1 MHAAQ
6 TRMCFFT
13 PSTTPRTRRKFG
25 FHRRRRVLFAWLITF
40 PKWGILPHNSHFIAI
55 FVPSILPKNMPNSS
69 FSFYQTLTSLQSSVY
84 SAGFRPNTPGL
95 TFPLEPHMTE
105 AHASGVSIS
114 TSDLFRESWRLLR
127 GHARLFVLL
136 MGVAILAQLLAVL
149 LMALVIVPMRP
160 GESLREVWLATD
172 AWRKVAVTVL
182 FLATLA
188 VIYRALAA
196 SVFAAAE
203 IRRGR
208 SVSVLQA
215 LGHVRSKHLRLFWL
229 ILLVSFL
236 AAPTGPLAPVGGLAF
251 AFFCAPALPIA
262 ILEDL
267 GAIKALQ
274 RAAQLAQGGQARLAL
289 VFFLYLALGVA
300 GVFAL
305 IVVVMRLQ
313 DLVGNAW
320 YVRPFPLLGFW
331 LLLLVPQWYMVTLT
345 VNYFD
350 QRLRKG
356 ESSPAPPAQVLPA

>member
-1 MHAAQ
+1 MSCPLTCAHTSGAGCRCRLQPTLPNSIAAPSGSNTAPRAIAWKRPFERRFKGEERKVGCSGSFLHAAFADARRANAHVLLHAVDHPAHAPQ
-6 TRMCFFT
+6 IRI
-13 PSTTPRTRRKFG
+13 PPPPPRIVRVADHVPTVRPLAAQLTL
-25 FHRRRRVLFAWLITF
+25 HRHIRSFNLA
-40 PKWGILPHNSHFIAI
+40 
-55 FVPSILPKNMPNSS
+55 KNMPNSS
-69 FSFYQTLTSLQSSVY
+69 FSFYQTLTSLQSTVY
-84 SAGFRPNTPGL
+84 SARFRPNTPGL
-95 TFPLEPHMTE
+95 TFPLEPHMTD

-215 LGHVRSKHLRLFWL
+215 LGHVRRKQLRLFWL

-236 AAPTGPLAPVGGLAF
+236 A
-251 AFFCAPALPIA
+251 
-262 ILEDL
+262 
-267 GAIKALQ
+267 
-274 RAAQLAQGGQARLAL
+274 
-289 VFFLYLALGVA
+289 
-300 GVFAL
+300 
-305 IVVVMRLQ
+305 
-313 DLVGNAW
+313 
-320 YVRPFPLLGFW
+320 
-331 LLLLVPQWYMVTLT
+331 
-345 VNYFD
+345 
-350 QRLRKG
+350 
-356 ESSPAPPAQVLPA
+356 